1 MELYKEILAKA
12 LENEE
17 LHILFPQLQI
27 NAAQIVELECYKILQ
42 KIKAVIESDGFS
54 DAECFVKI
62 EEIILAFEDA
72 GSGGGARH
80 DF

>member
-1 MELYKEILAKA
+1 MELYKEILAQA
-12 LENEE
+12 LEKEE
-17 LHILFPQLQI
+17 LHILFPQLKI
-27 NAAQIVELECYKILQ
+27 NAAEIVELECYKILQ
-42 KIKAVIESDGFS
+42 KIKAVIEIDGLS
-54 DAECFVKI
+54 DAECFIKN

>member
-27 NAAQIVELECYKILQ
+27 NAAQIVELECYKTLQ
-42 KIKAVIESDGFS
+42 KIKAVIESDGLS

-72 GSGGGARH
+72 GSGGGTRH